1 MWKFF
6 SNLWGE
12 FFLADSG
19 GKCLRDLF
27 FRLYF
32 NRINREQAKKD
43 SQNSFQMW
51 VDRKKFIQTNGHN
64 SICQKYVEPISSS
77 SSYEFIITLLYTPK
91 QAFVKKCI
99 HWFKVRVKL
108 ISKSIWKITLLWKNF
123 CHQTFYN
130 LRQKIPKLKIFRN

>member
-1 MWKFF
+1 MITTICEIKRINLWKYF

-12 FFLADSG
+12 FFPADSG

-27 FRLYF
+27 FQLYF

-43 SQNSFQMW
+43 SQTSLQMW
-51 VDRKKFIQTNGHN
+51 VDRKKIHSNKRHQFNL
-64 SICQKYVEPISSS
+64 SKYVEPISS

-99 HWFKVRVKL
+99 HWYSRFRVKL
-108 ISKSIWKITLLWKNF
+108 ILKNKDHYFLLINKSTNSEKKF
-123 CHQTFYN
+123 
-130 LRQKIPKLKIFRN
+130 